1 LPSYSALQLCN
12 RVRLKTRGGGAFSD
26 LQSNEAKTILD
37 CLNTAK
43 DYVLETRDWDFDHRH
58 DEVVLNTVAQVST
71 GTVGVTAGAT
81 AFTTSASDVFTPGD
95 YVARLIVTEDGEQPS
110 TAVRIVSYSGTSGVL
125 DAAWTGETNAT
136 ADYKIVF
143 YEYKLPVTVKDVTAA
158 RFQEQEIGFSVVGF
172 DQGFRTAIP
181 RPTDRITDLPETFVV
196 GAQVTP
202 TVTSGTATPG
212 LGCLVYPCPST
223 VYRLDLSTKYRHPQL
238 VGDDDELENVS
249 DAAVHEIVNNA
260 FALMEVGPGRDPNL
274 AEATRLSS
282 EMRLNRHHDM
292 NRADGGRRKILRS
305 LDDRGGE
312 ARSMPADPRVFYEP

>member
-1 LPSYSALQLCN
+1 MLQC
-12 RVRLKTRGGGAFSD
+12 V
-26 LQSNEAKTILD
+26 NE
-37 CLNTAK
+37 AK

-58 DEVVLNTVAQVST
+58 DEVVLNTVAAVST
-71 GTVGVTAGAT
+71 GTVGVTAGST
-81 AFTTSASDVFTPGD
+81 AFTTSATDVFTPGD

-136 ADYKIVF
+136 ADYQIVF

-158 RFQEQEIGFSVVGF
+158 RFQEQDLGFSVVGF

-202 TVTSGTATPG
+202 TVASGTATPG
-212 LGCLVYPCPST
+212 LGCLIYPCPST
-223 VYRLDLSTKYRHPQL
+223 AYRLDLSTKYRHPQL
-238 VGDDDELENVS
+238 SAATDELANVS
-249 DAAVHEIVNNA
+249 DAAVHDIVLNA
-260 FALMEVGPGRDPNL
+260 FSLFESSAGRDPNL
-274 AEATRLSS
+274 AEANRLIS
-282 EMRLNRHHDM
+282 EMRLNRHHEM
-292 NRADGGRRKILRS
+292 NRADGARRKILRS

-312 ARSMPADPRVFYEP
+312 ARSQPADPRVFHEP